1 MTEGMWTVT
10 VKIYDSLLCI
20 VTQQTG
26 EPRDMGTNGQ
36 EGKGAGDT
44 KDRETQDR
52 ETKDRE
58 TKDSRTGGG
67 TKDRE
72 KQRTRRGKK
81 QELRG
86 INEIEYSK
94 DI

>member
-36 EGKGAGDT
+36 EGKGTGDT

-58 TKDSRTGGG
+58 TKDSRTGGEQKTG
-67 TKDRE
+67 RNKGHRE
-72 KQRTRRGKK
+72 ARNKSYGESMR
-81 QELRG
+81 
-86 INEIEYSK
+86 
-94 DI
+94 